1 MRCDM
6 KNIYKVLMV
15 ILLLV
20 IMPVVMGVIVVKL
33 FLSGNGTILAI
44 LFIGLVVLS
53 ILASINKVIAWN
65 KSKKEQDNI
74 KKEN

>member
-1 MRCDM
+1 M
-6 KNIYKVLMV
+6 KNIYKILMT

-33 FLSGNGTILAI
+33 FLGGNGAILTI

-53 ILASINKVIAWN
+53 ILASINRVIAWN
-65 KSKKEQDNI
+65 KSKKVN
-74 KKEN
+74 KE

>member
-1 MRCDM
+1 M
-6 KNIYKVLMV
+6 KNIYKILMT

-33 FLSGNGTILAI
+33 FLGGNGTILAI

-53 ILASINKVIAWN
+53 ILASINRVIAWN

-74 KKEN
+74 NKEN

>member
-1 MRCDM
+1 MT
-6 KNIYKVLMV
+6 

-33 FLSGNGTILAI
+33 FLGGNGTILTI

-53 ILASINKVIAWN
+53 ILASINKLIAWN

>member
-1 MRCDM
+1 M

-33 FLSGNGTILAI
+33 FLSGNGTILTI
-44 LFIGLVVLS
+44 LFIGLVVLG
-53 ILASINKVIAWN
+53 ILASINRVIAWN

>member
-1 MRCDM
+1 M

-33 FLSGNGTILAI
+33 FLSGNGTILTI

-53 ILASINKVIAWN
+53 ILASINRVIAWN

>member
-1 MRCDM
+1 
-6 KNIYKVLMV
+6 MV

-33 FLSGNGTILAI
+33 FLSGNGTILTI
-44 LFIGLVVLS
+44 LFIGLVVLG
-53 ILASINKVIAWN
+53 ILASINRVIAWN

>member
-1 MRCDM
+1 M
-6 KNIYKVLMV
+6 KNIYKILMV

-33 FLSGNGTILAI
+33 FLSGNGTILTI

-74 KKEN
+74 NKEN

>member
-1 MRCDM
+1 M
-6 KNIYKVLMV
+6 KNIYKILMV

-33 FLSGNGTILAI
+33 FLSGNGTILTI
-44 LFIGLVVLS
+44 LFIGLIVLG
-53 ILASINKVIAWN
+53 ILASINRVIAWN
-65 KSKKEQDNI
+65 KSKKEQDKF

>member
-1 MRCDM
+1 M
-6 KNIYKVLMV
+6 KNIYKILMV

-20 IMPVVMGVIVVKL
+20 IMPVVVGVIVIKL
-33 FLSGNGTILAI
+33 FLSGNGTILTI
-44 LFIGLVVLS
+44 LFIGLVVLG
-53 ILASINKVIAWN
+53 ILASINRVIAWN

>member
-1 MRCDM
+1 M
-6 KNIYKVLMV
+6 KNIYKVLMT

-33 FLSGNGTILAI
+33 FLSGNGTILTI
-44 LFIGLVVLS
+44 LFIGLVVLG

>member
-1 MRCDM
+1 M

-33 FLSGNGTILAI
+33 FLGGNGTILII
-44 LFIGLVVLS
+44 LFIGLVVLG
-53 ILASINKVIAWN
+53 ILASINRVIAWN
-65 KSKKEQDNI
+65 KSKKEQDSIN
-74 KKEN
+74 KEN

>member
-1 MRCDM
+1 M
-6 KNIYKVLMV
+6 KNIYKVLMA

-20 IMPVVMGVIVVKL
+20 IMPVIMGVIVVKL
-33 FLSGNGTILAI
+33 FLSGNGTILTI
-44 LFIGLVVLS
+44 LFIGLVVLG
-53 ILASINKVIAWN
+53 ILASVNRFIAWN